1 MVARP
6 DWRRAGDLCPII
18 WSDGCPLPLFH
29 RHCRHRSRAGASL
42 AERAVVLGI
51 RPPSRHSGCRHRRL
65 PELRVFDTETGDQVA
80 YARVIT
86 DGATFGWLCDVFVDP
101 EARGNGVGVGLI
113 EGVVADLEQLGLK
126 RTLLSTADAHGL
138 YAKFGFEP
146 LAEPS
151 KWMVRTADVRP

>member
-1 MVARP
+1 M
-6 DWRRAGDLCPII
+6 
-18 WSDGCPLPLFH
+18 
-29 RHCRHRSRAGASL
+29 
-42 AERAVVLGI
+42 
-51 RPPSRHSGCRHRRL
+51 
-65 PELRVFDTETGDQVA
+65 
-80 YARVIT
+80 
-86 DGATFGWLCDVFVDP
+86 FVDP

-151 KWMVRTADVRP
+151 KWMVRTADVSR